1 MHYLLHRLCIEK
13 LHQIFVRSLLEYPDV
28 IYDNCSNIDSTK
40 IEHIQRRACIM
51 LTGVIRAT
59 KYKL

>member
-1 MHYLLHRLCIEK
+1 MCYLLPSLCIEK
-13 LHQIFVRSLLEYPDV
+13 LHKIFVRSHSEYPDV

-40 IEHIQRRACIM
+40 IEHIQRRTCII
-51 LTGVIRAT
+51 LTGVIRAA